1 MKRIASAVA
10 ALLLT
15 LACVACD
22 GPAPSEPEPQPAPQP
37 SPPPSLPGAWH
48 ATHVRGRALPDVMYL
63 FDPTTLNGQDVSA
76 HFVVDSAKLTL
87 DSIGGYQ
94 HRLWVTQ
101 WLGEPGGPPLYPTL
115 RFFHGDFGEWSRAGT
130 ELSFESHWLQ
140 HHTMTGT
147 FGTDGVLRMRHGFSH
162 GDPRVEFVYG
172 L

>member
-1 MKRIASAVA
+1 MSKQIAVTAV
-10 ALLLT
+10 LLLT
-15 LACVACD
+15 LAGAGCD
-22 GPAPSEPEPQPAPQP
+22 GGNPSEPEPRPTPQP
-37 SPPPSLPGAWH
+37 TLPGAWG

-63 FDPTTLNGQDVSA
+63 FDPTTVDGQDVSA
-76 HFVVDSAKLTL
+76 HFIVDSAKLTL

-140 HHTMTGT
+140 NHRMTGT

-162 GDPRVEFVYG
+162 GDPRVEFLYG